1 MALLLLRLLRPLL
14 GWRLRR
20 LVAAAAV
27 AAWGLRRV
35 AAAVRAGRAGHLHH
49 ATVYLMAVML
59 QGKLGV
65 RHFSA
70 RLKRRNVAVS

>member
-1 MALLLLRLLRPLL
+1 MALLLLRLLRLLL

-27 AAWGLRRV
+27 AAWGLRR
-35 AAAVRAGRAGHLHH
+35 AAAAARAGRASHLHH
-49 ATVYLMAVML
+49 ATVYLMAVMF

-70 RLKRRNVAVS
+70 RLKRCNVDVS